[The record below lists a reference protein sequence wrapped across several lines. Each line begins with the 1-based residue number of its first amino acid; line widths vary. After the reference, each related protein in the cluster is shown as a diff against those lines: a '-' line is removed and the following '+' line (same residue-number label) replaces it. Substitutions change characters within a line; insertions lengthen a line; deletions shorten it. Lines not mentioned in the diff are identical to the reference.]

1 MGGWPGRKDLKGL
14 KHLAAQQ
21 MWLISEADKT
31 VFSPKP
37 SPFGAQVYPEITLLS
52 LPVAGPC

>member
-1 MGGWPGRKDLKGL
+1 MEAGLAERTLKGL

-21 MWLISEADKT
+21 MWLISRGQET

-37 SPFGAQVYPEITLLS
+37 SPFGAQMCPEH
-52 LPVAGPC
+52 AYCPCQ